1 MNIATIE
8 VSGTYAMIGRY
19 VTIPAGIVGATVDFR
34 FTDDLWAGLQ
44 KTVVFR
50 SSVTRDVLLTGTVAV
65 IPHETVAKPGDTLYV
80 GVYGVDTDNN
90 LAIPTL
96 WTGIGGIRDAADP
109 SGDPGTDPT
118 IPIWAQLQQDV
129 EQLKQNGGIPGPPG
143 EPGPEG
149 EDGEDGGYYTPDVT
163 QLDEDTIQFT
173 FTPSKPDMPA
183 ANSVT
188 VELPSG
194 QGSGGNAED
203 GFSPI
208 AKVEQTSTG
217 AVVSITDKTGTTT
230 ATITNGKDGAP
241 GKDGADGQPGKD
253 GNDYVLTP
261 DDKTEIAEMAAGL
274 VDVPESSGN
283 GIHVG
288 PDAPTDENVTVW
300 IDTDEEAEAPSG
312 GGINVTAEVGQTIVV
327 KAVDEN
333 GTPTEWEAVDFPE
346 VATPDWNAAEGE
358 PGHVRN
364 RTHYVETVELL
375 NETINLE
382 ETETFSTVVPFI
394 GGNTYHVTYNGVN
407 YTCIALDLG
416 DAVAIGNVSAMIG
429 GVDTGEPFIMVTATE
444 DGETFTI
451 CMDLHGETEISV
463 KIVGEQITPIPIKF
477 LNNALP
483 YYINVYAD
491 SFTQPTSYTCMDT
504 VSNVEAVLKSGR
516 QIAVKYSTQE
526 AISAMY
532 QILNLVLVRPTED
545 GSGKVLAFMANGNLV
560 GSKTGT
566 NWIYLHPQEDG
577 TYLVDEDLS
586 ND

>member
-1 MNIATIE
+1 MSRKI
-8 VSGTYAMIGRY
+8 IG
-19 VTIPAGIVGATVDFR
+19 VTVGSP
-34 FTDDLWAGLQ
+34 L
-44 KTVVFR
+44 
-50 SSVTRDVLLTGTVAV
+50 
-65 IPHETVAKPGDTLYV
+65 PKP
-80 GVYGVDTDNN
+80 N
-90 LAIPTL
+90 LMQ
-96 WTGIGGIRDAADP
+96 
-109 SGDPGTDPT
+109 TDPKKGDYVKGKEEF
-118 IPIWAQLQQDV
+118 L
-129 EQLKQNGGIPGPPG
+129 EQI
-143 EPGPEG
+143 
-149 EDGEDGGYYTPDVT
+149 
-163 QLDEDTIQFT
+163 
-173 FTPSKPDMPA
+173 
-183 ANSVT
+183 T
-188 VELPSG
+188 VP
-194 QGSGGNAED
+194 GSGGNAED

-230 ATITNGKDGAP
+230 ATITNGKDGYTP
-241 GKDGADGQPGKD
+241 QKNVDYFDGKDGQDGQ
-253 GNDYVLTP
+253 DYVLTP
-261 DDKTEIAEMAAGL
+261 ADKSEIAEMAAEL
-274 VDVPESSGN
+274 VDVPDSSGS
-283 GIHVG
+283 GIHIG

-300 IDTDEEAEAPSG
+300 VDTDEETEVPSG
-312 GGINVTAEVGQTIVV
+312 GGINVTAEVGQTVIV

-333 GTPTEWEAVDFPE
+333 GKPTEWEAVNFPE
-346 VATPDWNAAEGE
+346 AATPDWNAAEGE

-429 GVDTGEPFIMVTATE
+429 GVDTGEPFIMATATE
-444 DGETFTI
+444 DGETSSI
-451 CMDLHGETEISV
+451 CIDLHGETEISV